1 MPSAT
6 YHSVFSLAPYHIITY
21 ASVTGT
27 TFFHSFI
34 NGIVM
39 FSVLER
45 PQFSA
50 VQAKLFPIYFSMQTA
65 LPVALALTYP
75 GGPEESSQSS
85 VMGLLEVG
93 NGWLVLAPLGAMLVS
108 SALNLALL
116 RPVTDVMLRRREQG
130 MYFYLPIS
138 FFFVSPVMGFA
149 ASFLAT
155 SSRICESVGTNK
167 EKIKCDHP
175 AQIPPQHSGRTTK

>member
-1 MPSAT
+1 MPSAGH
-6 YHSVFSLAPYHIITY
+6 HSVFSLAPYHIISY

-39 FSVLER
+39 FRVLER

-50 VQAKLFPIYFSMQTA
+50 VQAKLFPVYFSMQTA

-85 VMGLLEVG
+85 VMGLLQVE
-93 NGWLVLAPLGAMLVS
+93 NGWSVLAPLGIMLVS

-130 MYFYLPIS
+130 MYFYLPSPFLFSRLIS
-138 FFFVSPVMGFA
+138 FYFMHCHFPIPFSLFQLVWLCCIVSGHWFQDM
-149 ASFLAT
+149 
-155 SSRICESVGTNK
+155 
-167 EKIKCDHP
+167 
-175 AQIPPQHSGRTTK
+175 